1 MDLGIS
7 NRQSSSCQ
15 QIATIPENEF
25 DNHLQEIKVRN
36 QELTSEPVQNW
47 LHHETGFR
55 KLEDYR

>member
-25 DNHLQEIKVRN
+25 DNHLQEIKVKKSGTDIR
-36 QELTSEPVQNW
+36 TS
-47 LHHETGFR
+47 T
-55 KLEDYR
+55 KLVAS